1 LEANLAEYESFEFL
15 KLFAQAEIYKIGAP
29 PISESCLPL
38 GMKAEDTRT
47 KLVSVTP
54 STSTLL
60 HRLLAIS
67 FASNPASEE
76 VVKKNIAGYVCVTDV
91 DVEKGKMTVL
101 SPSPGPLPKLLLL
114 QSDIQF
120 MDTN

>member
-1 LEANLAEYESFEFL
+1 M
-15 KLFAQAEIYKIGAP
+15 
-29 PISESCLPL
+29 PL

-54 STSTLL
+54 TASALV
-60 HRLLAIS
+60 HHLLAIS
-67 FASNPASEE
+67 FASNPATEE

-114 QSDIQF
+114 LSDIQF
-120 MDTN
+120 MDSN